1 MVSPY
6 LLNMPNLLLLKYNN
20 YYNRTLKGYSN
31 IDGYKNAVGTSGYA
45 EVTNV
50 NFNPRDG
57 ISSYH
62 TVNTNF
68 DCDYLLVI
76 ESTQPWNIISRWF
89 VIESHYDRVDQRT
102 LILRRDVLYDY
113 SSSYGNAPAFIEKGA
128 LSASDP
134 FIFNPE
140 EMTFNQIYRSR
151 QFIQDVTIRPWI
163 VLYVAKN
170 RTEDVE
176 INIKLNNLQGSEK
189 IYYTLKH
196 YSHTDNCAYDIFC
209 IPTGSTWTSTVNS
222 VNYKSKNDN
231 LPFAIAAAFSEWGSG
246 GGVVYDIQ
254 LLPYCPIQ
262 KQSGWSVTANKGT
275 YSGSTVDTDVLTA
288 KSNMTSEY
296 FSASDYP
303 VVMRVASQNLQF
315 IRSNISYGRDIHT
328 AIGMKVDSC
337 TRFCRLVSPSGG
349 SSFQFNAAKMWGPSE
364 ATQFVFNIKCT
375 FMPYTP
381 YIHVYPN
388 FGGLYGIPQD
398 KDQRGL
404 ICGGDFSLPQVND
417 KWQTYQINNKNYQ
430 KIFDRQIE
438 NMEITNAWST
448 AKEAVGAL
456 SGAVSG
462 AAGGAMVAGT
472 GGAIAGA
479 VTGVVG
485 GLADVLSGSAMR
497 QEQLDYTKDMFGYNL
512 QNIQAL
518 PNSIIKTNSFVVD
531 SLIYPAFDIYT
542 ATDQEEAALK
552 NKIKYNGMSVG
563 RIGTFNE
570 FKSAATSDCRYVKCK
585 IIRMDSLHEE
595 TSVANAIYSELNQ
608 GVFIS

>member
-57 ISSYH
+57 ISTYH

-68 DCDYLLVI
+68 DCDYMLVI

-140 EMTFNQIYRSR
+140 EMTFNQIYKENYQISDKTNRGWIVFYLAKDR
-151 QFIQDVTIRPWI
+151 TENVTINVPVSGDSI
-163 VLYVAKN
+163 DYV
-170 RTEDVE
+170 
-176 INIKLNNLQGSEK
+176 IEK
-189 IYYTLKH
+189 SST
-196 YSHTDNCAYDIFC
+196 TPNCTYDIFC
-209 IPTGSTWTSTVNS
+209 FPVGSWKTTISDAVYNVTDHTFP
-222 VNYKSKNDN
+222 YKLAASISK
-231 LPFAIAAAFSEWGSG
+231 LGSG
-246 GGVVYDIQ
+246 GGLVYDIQ
-254 LLPYCPIQ
+254 LLPYCPILVQ
-262 KQSGWSVTANKGT
+262 TNWTLTSNSATYKGSDAED
-275 YSGSTVDTDVLTA
+275 YSAPGGGVPARV
-288 KSNMTSEY
+288 N
-296 FSASDYP
+296 YP
-303 VVMRVASQNLQF
+303 VIYSVKKKDLSFTQNV
-315 IRSNISYGRDIHT
+315 SYLYNLNS
-328 AIGMKVDSC
+328 AIDMKVDSC
-337 TRFCRLVSPSGG
+337 TRFCRLTSPCGG
-349 SSFQFNAAKMWGPSE
+349 SSFQFNAAKMWGPTT
-364 ATQFVFNIKCT
+364 TQSHTYYINCT

-381 YIHVYPN
+381 YIHITPDM
-388 FGGLYGIPQD
+388 GGLYGGR
-398 KDQRGL
+398 KYLDQRGL

-417 KWQTYQINNKNYQ
+417 KWQTYKINNKSYQ
-430 KIFDRQIE
+430 QIFDRQVE
-438 NMEITNAWST
+438 NMEVNNKFALASDV
-448 AKEAVGAL
+448 VGAL
-456 SGAVSG
+456 TGSVSG
-462 AAGGAMVAGT
+462 TAGGALI
-472 GGAIAGA
+472 GGPAGA
-479 VTGVVG
+479 FAGGVAGVVG
-485 GLADVLSGSAMR
+485 GIADVAVNAAKR
-497 QEQLDYTKDMFGYNL
+497 AEQMDYTKDMFGYQM

-518 PNSIIKTNSFVVD
+518 PQAITKTSSYVVD
-531 SLIYPAFDIYT
+531 SLLFPTVEVYT
-542 ATDQEEAALK
+542 ATTEEENALK

-570 FKSAATSDCRYVKCK
+570 FKSAATSACRYVKCK

>member
-1 MVSPY
+1 
-6 LLNMPNLLLLKYNN
+6 MPNLLLLKYNN

-31 IDGYKNAVGTSGYA
+31 IDGYKIAVGTSGYA
-45 EVTNV
+45 EVINV

-57 ISSYH
+57 ISTYH

-68 DCDYLLVI
+68 DCDYMLVI

-89 VIESHYDRVDQRT
+89 VIESHYDRADQRT

-134 FIFNPE
+134 FIFNSE

-151 QFIQDVTIRPWI
+151 QYIQDTTIRPWI
-163 VLYVAKN
+163 VIYLAKV
-170 RTEDVE
+170 REE
-176 INIKLNNLQGSEK
+176 LSIKLK
-189 IYYTLKH
+189 INGMDDSKYISYTIKAELH
-196 YSHTDNCAYDIFC
+196 SNSSGYDMIC
-209 IPTGSTWTSTVNS
+209 IPTTSTWTTNVDSKA
-222 VNYKSKNDN
+222 YKSKSADI
-231 LPFAIAAAFSEWGSG
+231 PFLIASSFSEAGSG
-246 GGVVYDIQ
+246 GGVICDIQ
-254 LLPYCPIQ
+254 LLPYCPIL
-262 KQSGWSVTANKGT
+262 KQSDWTVATNSATYTGDSIVDCMLPFSNVTGVNET
-275 YSGSTVDTDVLTA
+275 
-288 KSNMTSEY
+288 E
-296 FSASDYP
+296 YP
-303 VVMRVASQNLQF
+303 VLMRVESKDLQF
-315 IRSNISYGRDIHT
+315 VRTNIIYGRDIHT

-337 TRFCRLVSPSGG
+337 TRFCRLVSPGGG

-364 ATQFVFNIKCT
+364 ATQYTFNVKCT

-381 YIHVYPN
+381 YIHIYPN
-388 FGGLYGIPQD
+388 FGGLYGISQD

-430 KIFDRQIE
+430 RIFDRQIE
-438 NMEITNAWST
+438 NMEFNNRLDMLSNIT
-448 AKEAVGAL
+448 
-456 SGAVSG
+456 GAVSG
-462 AAGGAMVAGT
+462 AVQGVAQGSMMSAGGAS
-472 GGAIAGA
+472 AGA
-479 VTGVVG
+479 VGASAAAAVIG
-485 GLADVLSGSAMR
+485 GAVNIATNLAKR
-497 QEQLDYTKDMFGYNL
+497 KEQMDYTKDMFGYNL

-518 PNSIIKTNSFVVD
+518 PSSIIKTSSYIID
-531 SLIYPAFDIYT
+531 SLVFPIFEIYT
-542 ATDQEEAALK
+542 ATEAEENALK

>member
-6 LLNMPNLLLLKYNN
+6 LLNMPNLLLFKYNN

-57 ISSYH
+57 ISTYH

-68 DCDYLLVI
+68 DCDYMLVI

-89 VIESHYDRVDQRT
+89 VIESHYDRADQRT

-113 SSSYGNAPAFIEKGA
+113 SNSYGNAPAFIEKGA

-151 QFIQDVTIRPWI
+151 QYIQDITIRPWI
-163 VLYVAKN
+163 VFYLSKN
-170 RTEDVE
+170 RNELGQAGVYGFDVPY
-176 INIKLNNLQGSEK
+176 IGDRKK
-189 IYYTLKH
+189 TVH
-196 YSHTDNCAYDIFC
+196 YGISKAQTTDDSDYDIFC
-209 IPTGSTWTSTVNS
+209 IPTGTNWSTKYGDTT
-222 VNYKSKNDN
+222 YKSSDKMI
-231 LPFAIAAAFSEWGSG
+231 PFIVAYGLSAAASG
-246 GGVVYDIQ
+246 GGLVYDIQ
-254 LLPYCPIQ
+254 LLPFCPIL
-262 KQSGWSVTANKGT
+262 KQSGWTITSNSATGTTATGRDISTPTLDNATITT
-275 YSGSTVDTDVLTA
+275 YPPI
-288 KSNMTSEY
+288 
-296 FSASDYP
+296 F
-303 VVMRVASQNLQF
+303 RVNSKDLSF
-315 IRSNISYGRDIHT
+315 VRTNINYGRDIHT

-337 TRFCRLVSPSGG
+337 TRFCRLVSPGGG

-364 ATQFVFNIKCT
+364 ATQYTFNVKCT

-381 YIHVYPN
+381 YIHIYPN

-404 ICGGDFSLPQVND
+404 ICGGDFSLPQIND
-417 KWQTYQINNKNYQ
+417 KWETYKINNKNYQ
-430 KIFDRQIE
+430 QIFDRQVQ
-438 NMEITNAWST
+438 NMEFNNKLGLASDI
-448 AKEAVGAL
+448 VGAA
-456 SGAVSG
+456 SGAVKGATAASMLGPKAMAAGAVVGAVGG
-462 AAGGAMVAGT
+462 AADI
-472 GGAIAGA
+472 IAGA
-479 VTGVVG
+479 ARRG
-485 GLADVLSGSAMR
+485 
-497 QEQLDYTKDMFGYNL
+497 EQLDYTKDMFGYQM

-518 PNSIIKTNSFVVD
+518 PDSIIKTSSYVVD
-531 SLIYPAFDIYT
+531 SLVFPTFEIYT
-542 ATDQEEAALK
+542 ATDEEEAALK

-563 RIGTFNE
+563 RIGTFNA
-570 FKSAATSDCRYVKCK
+570 FKSAATSDCRYVKCQ

-595 TSVANAIYSELNQ
+595 TSVANAIYYELNQ